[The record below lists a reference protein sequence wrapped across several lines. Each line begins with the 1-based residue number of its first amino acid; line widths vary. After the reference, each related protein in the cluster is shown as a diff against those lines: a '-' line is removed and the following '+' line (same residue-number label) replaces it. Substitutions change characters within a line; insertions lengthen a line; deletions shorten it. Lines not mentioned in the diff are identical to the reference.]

1 MRRAESV
8 SPVEQEKT
16 YEDCYEDSYDYEDD
30 YEEDECNCEDISD
43 YMPDEDE
50 VIDFVL
56 MCICKNWYD
65 GSYATLKREYK
76 DKVVEWIR
84 DIY

>member
-1 MRRAESV
+1 MFTKMRRAEDYQ
-8 SPVEQEKT
+8 EQEKT
-16 YEDCYEDSYDYEDD
+16 YEEDYYDYDDD
-30 YEEDECNCEDISD
+30 YEEDECDCEDIGD

-50 VIDFVL
+50 VVDFVL

-65 GSYATLKREYK
+65 GSYATLERKYK